1 MGWEQWT
8 IVFLIFSGFGINMAK
23 YGEKK
28 LGDYSWADLVG
39 APIILGLLW
48 SGGFFSG

>member
-1 MGWEQWT
+1 MGWEQIT
-8 IVFLIFSGFGINMAK
+8 VLFLFFAGFGIGMAK

-28 LGDYSWADLVG
+28 LGYWDWTDLIG
-39 APIILGLLW
+39 TPIILGILW

>member
-8 IVFLIFSGFGINMAK
+8 LVFLVFSGFGIGTAK

-28 LGDYSWADLVG
+28 LGYWDWTDLIG
-39 APIILGLLW
+39 TPIILGLLW
-48 SGGFFSG
+48 SGGFFNG